1 MSTLLATLSQR
12 SLKVG
17 KMADKC
23 AWLIA
28 WGEAV
33 DPAAQLVAGAARQYG
48 LNVKGQHW
56 PEKEKQAWLA
66 SAKEA
71 AQANAAVVL
80 LVVTHAVY
88 ALPENRRALALFRLS
103 LQTLLNR
110 QIDGV
115 ILLQGE
121 ASATAPSGLFGEA
134 VLSNWMVVGPTD
146 KWVARAVARA
156 HAPAKS
162 PLPARLSIYA
172 EERLGVWLE
181 VRPNTTEPVQGFI
194 VGVSGPSADITFHAV
209 GLSGRLPERSVN
221 EYELRGLKFET
232 EGLAFNAWGLRNQIA
247 ADQSYFI
254 RLDGEPDVIAFGA
267 LPDGEISEL
276 EFVRLA

>member
-1 MSTLLATLSQR
+1 MPPATLSR
-12 SLKVG
+12 PSLKAG
-17 KMADKC
+17 EMADKC

-28 WGEAV
+28 WGEGV

-71 AQANAAVVL
+71 AQANAAVIL

-88 ALPENRRALALFRLS
+88 ALPDNRRALALFRLLLQS
-103 LQTLLNR
+103 LSNR

-121 ASATAPSGLFGEA
+121 APAAAPAESFGQA
-134 VLSNWMVVGPTD
+134 VLADWLVVGPTD

-156 HAPAKS
+156 HAPSKS
-162 PLPARLSIYA
+162 PLPARLTVYA

-181 VRPNTTEPVQGFI
+181 IRPNTTEPLQGCI
-194 VGVSGPSADITFHAV
+194 AGVSGQGADITFHAV
-209 GLSGRLPERSVN
+209 GASGRLPERSVN

-232 EGLAFNAWGLRNQIA
+232 EGLAFNAWGLQNQIA

-254 RLDGEPDVIAFGA
+254 RLEGEPDAIAFGA
-267 LPDGEISEL
+267 LPGGEISEL
-276 EFVRLA
+276 DFVRLG

>member
-1 MSTLLATLSQR
+1 
-12 SLKVG
+12 
-17 KMADKC
+17 MAEKC

-28 WGEAV
+28 WGEGV

-48 LNVKGQHW
+48 LAVKGQHW

-71 AQANAAVVL
+71 ADANAAVIL
-80 LVVTHAVY
+80 LVASHEVY
-88 ALPENRRALALFRLS
+88 AKPENRRALALFRLL

-110 QIDGV
+110 QIDGIV
-115 ILLQGE
+115 LLQGQAPAE
-121 ASATAPSGLFGEA
+121 AAPVLPGMS
-134 VLSNWMVVGPTD
+134 VLSDWLVVGPTD

-156 HAPAKS
+156 HAPSKS
-162 PLPARLSIYA
+162 TLPLKLTVYA

-181 VRPNTTEPVQGFI
+181 LRPKATEVLQGF
-194 VGVSGPSADITFHAV
+194 VAGVSGLDADITFHAV
-209 GLSGRLPERSVN
+209 GVSGRLPDKSVN

-232 EGLAFNAWGLRNQIA
+232 LDMAFNAWGLQNKIV

-254 RLDGEPDVIAFGA
+254 RLEGEPDVLAFGEM
-267 LPDGEISEL
+267 PGGEISEL
-276 EFVRLA
+276 DFVRLA